1 MDIEF
6 DFKGDPI
13 GGVITNCKLLATL
26 SDSKAGILLKSI
38 STLFIL
44 TYCTIFPPMA
54 LLFSQ
59 TCHYPQLQIFEIY
72 KDLLNSILKHI
83 LFS

>member
-13 GGVITNCKLLATL
+13 GGVITNCKLKATL
-26 SDSKAGILLKSI
+26 CDSKADIMLKSI

-44 TYCTIFPPMA
+44 TYFTIFPPM
-54 LLFSQ
+54 Q
-59 TCHYPQLQIFEIY
+59 TCHDPQLQIFEIY
-72 KDLLNSILKHI
+72 KDL
-83 LFS
+83 